1 MTRAHNFNA
10 GPGILPEEVLH
21 EAQAAIW
28 EHGDTGL
35 GILEMSH
42 RSGPFEAVLA
52 SAKDRLR
59 RLMHLSE
66 DQEILFLHGGART
79 LFFMIPQN
87 LLRGARATYLDTG
100 IWAGQAAEEAKRYGQ
115 VDVPFSSRDTGY
127 DRVPRPGAWGPLPE
141 GTRYLY
147 YTSNNTVAG
156 TEYPYIPALPQGA
169 DRPWLFCDTSS
180 NFLSAPVEGSRFDLI
195 YGGAQKNVGPA
206 GVTLVILKR
215 ELLERC
221 DPDLPSMLRYG
232 VHVRENSLYN
242 TPCVFGIYMVERV
255 CAWIER
261 QGGLEAIGA
270 HNAAKSA
277 RVYAAIDG
285 SGFWRGKVE
294 PWSRSRMNVTFTSG
308 DAATDKRF
316 VAEADAHGLLGLKGH
331 KTLGGLRASL
341 YNALPDASV
350 DALVDFLGDFA
361 RKNG

>member
-1 MTRAHNFNA
+1 MHNFNA
-10 GPGILPEEVLH
+10 GPGVLPEDVLR

-28 EHGDTGL
+28 EHDGSGI

-42 RSGPFEAVLA
+42 RSRAFDAVLA

-59 RLMHLSE
+59 RLLRLSD
-66 DQEILFLHGGART
+66 DQEVLFLHGGART
-79 LFFMIPQN
+79 QFFMIPMN
-87 LLRGARATYLDTG
+87 LLRGGRATYLDTG
-100 IWAGQAAEEAKRYGQ
+100 IWAGQALIEARRYGT
-115 VDVPFSSRDTGY
+115 VDVPFSSRETGY
-127 DRVPRPGAWGPLPE
+127 DHLPRPGAWGPLPE

-156 TEYPYIPALPQGA
+156 TELPYVPEVAPGG
-169 DRPWLFCDTSS
+169 PWLICDTSS
-180 NFLSAPVEGSRFDLI
+180 NFLSQPLDGSRFDLL

-215 ELLERC
+215 ALLDHC

-242 TPCVFGIYMVERV
+242 TPCVFGIYMVDRV

-261 QGGLEAIGA
+261 QGGLDAIGA
-270 HNAAKSA
+270 RNARRSQ
-277 RVYAAIDG
+277 RVYATIDD
-285 SGFWRGKVE
+285 SGFWRGRVE
-294 PWSRSRMNVTFTSG
+294 PWSRSRMNITFTSG
-308 DAATDKRF
+308 DPDLDKRF
-316 VAEADAHGLLGLKGH
+316 VAEAETHGLLGLKGH
-331 KTLGGLRASL
+331 KSLGGLRASL

-361 RKNG
+361 RRYG

>member
-1 MTRAHNFNA
+1 MRKLNFGA
-10 GPGILPEEVLH
+10 GPSPLPEEVLR
-21 EAQAAIW
+21 EAQGAIW
-28 EHGDTGL
+28 EFGDTGL

-42 RSGPFEAVLA
+42 RSDPFEAVLA
-52 SAKDRLR
+52 SAKARLR
-59 RLMHLSE
+59 RLMRLSE

-79 LFFMIPQN
+79 QFFMIPQN

-100 IWAGQAAEEAKRYGQ
+100 IWAGQAAEEAKRYGT
-115 VDVPFSSRDTGY
+115 VDVLFSSRSTGY
-127 DRVPRPGAWGPLPE
+127 DRVPRPGEWGDLPA

-156 TEYPYIPALPQGA
+156 TEYPYLPEVPEGVW
-169 DRPWLFCDTSS
+169 RFCDTSS
-180 NFLSAPVEGSRFDLI
+180 NFLSMPVEGSRFDLI

-206 GVTLVILKR
+206 GVTLVILRR

-232 VHVRENSLYN
+232 VHVQHDSLYN
-242 TPCVFGIYMVERV
+242 TPCVFGIFMVERV

-270 HNAAKSA
+270 RNAAKSA

-308 DAATDKRF
+308 DPAVDKQF

-350 DALVDFLGDFA
+350 DALVELLGDFA
-361 RKNG
+361 RRRG